1 MRLFL
6 IVVALLSAAPKASEL
21 KASALT
27 AFHALTTEAIEAK
40 AGASVPAG
48 PWQRIDVSEKI
59 RSASF
64 GHSTTLVV
72 SGKSSTFFI
81 EYGRSTNSP
90 AKTFGPFAL
99 SGAAD
104 AGVTCG
110 RATCASGQV
119 CCNAS
124 CGICTPP
131 DGMCAQLEC
140 SPDGGR

>member
-1 MRLFL
+1 MRLLL
-6 IVVALLSAAPKASEL
+6 IVVALSAAPKPSQL
-21 KASALT
+21 ALT

-48 PWQRIDVSEKI
+48 PWQRIDVSEKV

-64 GHSTTLVV
+64 GHTTTLLV
-72 SGKSSTFFI
+72 SAKSPTFFI

-99 SGAAD
+99 QGSAD
-104 AGVTCG
+104 AGVACGSTTCRG
-110 RATCASGQV
+110 GQV